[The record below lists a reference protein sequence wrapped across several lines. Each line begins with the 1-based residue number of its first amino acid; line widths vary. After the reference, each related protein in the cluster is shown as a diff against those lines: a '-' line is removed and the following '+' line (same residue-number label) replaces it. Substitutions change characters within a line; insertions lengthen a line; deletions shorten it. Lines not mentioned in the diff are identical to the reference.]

1 MKLKGLWPMVG
12 KFLLGLLSLIVAML
26 FMRLLAGEARRA
38 RVAVRKNDG
47 APPLKDITRLRQD
60 PQTGVYYPAD

>member
-1 MKLKGLWPMVG
+1 MVG

-38 RVAVRKNDG
+38 RVAVRKSDG
-47 APPLKDITRLRQD
+47 ARPLKDITRLRQD

>member
-1 MKLKGLWPMVG
+1 
-12 KFLLGLLSLIVAML
+12 LLGLLSLIVAML

-38 RVAVRKNDG
+38 RVAVRKSDG
-47 APPLKDITRLRQD
+47 ARPLKDVTRLRQD

>member
-47 APPLKDITRLRQD
+47 ARPLKDVTRLRQD

>member
-1 MKLKGLWPMVG
+1 
-12 KFLLGLLSLIVAML
+12 LLGLLSLIVAML

-47 APPLKDITRLRQD
+47 ARPLKDITRLRQD

>member
-1 MKLKGLWPMVG
+1 MKLKGLLPMVG

-47 APPLKDITRLRQD
+47 TRPLKDVTRLRQD